1 MYNKKIY
8 LQLSG
13 KEFAALLPPLVVSSI
28 KRIILFGDNKT
39 SIKQIL
45 KAFFRTFKAIIE
57 VFRCYLCGAVEK
69 RYTTY
74 RCRML
79 IQ

>member
-28 KRIILFGDNKT
+28 KRIILFADNKT

-45 KAFFRTFKAIIE
+45 KAFFRTFRAIIE
-57 VFRCYLCGAVEK
+57 VFRWLSMWSCREK
-69 RYTTY
+69 IHN
-74 RCRML
+74 L
-79 IQ
+79 PL